1 MKYYNIYGDDADYLY
16 LGRESKPDI
25 KLCPHC
31 KMVLSR
37 EELNLLGFLLIQKYY
52 ACNYRYTK

>member
-1 MKYYNIYGDDADYLY
+1 MHINEEKSMKYYYIDGDDADYLY

-31 KMVLSR
+31 KMVLNR
-37 EELNLLGFLLIQKYY
+37 DEAIFQAAETVK
-52 ACNYRYTK
+52 